1 MCLLSIELDDRWL
14 HVVVDFFPPPVA
26 ERLDVCVLTFLDQ
39 LQKFRIKKWGE
50 EKKAQIKSESMVAPM
65 SINGRENSRG
75 KIRPK

>member
-50 EKKAQIKSESMVAPM
+50 EKKGTNQIRVH
-65 SINGRENSRG
+65 GR
-75 KIRPK
+75 PHVD